1 MKINTLE
8 IENVKR
14 VKAVKMEPAK
24 DGLTIIGGKNGQ
36 GKTSVLDAIAWAL
49 GGERYRPSDAQRNG
63 SVIPPVLKVT
73 LDNGIIVERS
83 GKNSSLK
90 VIDPQGNKGGQTLLD
105 AFISQFAL
113 DLPRFMNSAS
123 KEKANI
129 LLQIIGVGETL
140 FELEAK
146 ETNIYNQRTAIG
158 QIAKQKEAFAKEMP
172 KYTDVPEV
180 PIEASELI
188 FQQQEILARNGENR
202 RKRENA
208 AMLKDSLDLINERI
222 QATTDT
228 LNKFLAEKSRIQE
241 SIEIAEKSIETLVDE
256 STAEVEASIRN
267 IETINTKVRANL
279 DREKAEEDAKTYSNQ
294 YNELTSEL
302 ESVRKAKSDLLN
314 SADLPLPGLSVKDGE
329 LTYNGYKWDNMSAS
343 EQLKVS
349 VAIVRKLNPE
359 CQFVLIDKLEQM
371 DVETLNNFGE
381 WLEKEG
387 LQAIATRVSS
397 GDECSVIIED
407 GYAVNNTTT
416 QKTWKEGEF

>member
-14 VKAVKMEPAK
+14 VKAVKMEPVK

-63 SVIPPVLKVT
+63 SVIPPVLKIT

-113 DLPRFMNSAS
+113 DLPRFMNSS
-123 KEKANI
+123 NKEKANI

-188 FQQQEILARNGENR
+188 LQQQEILARNGENR

-222 QATTDT
+222 QTVTDT
-228 LNKFLAEKSRIQE
+228 LNKLLTEKAQIQE
-241 SIEIAEKSIETLVDE
+241 SIETAEKSIETLVDE
-256 STAEVEASIRN
+256 STAEIEASIRN

-371 DVETLNNFGE
+371 DVDTLNNFGE

-397 GDECSVIIED
+397 GDECAVIIED
-407 GYAVNNTTT
+407 GYAINNIPI